1 MGPGEATATAAAT
14 ETTALEPAG
23 TVERDAVGK
32 ERASFDCGVFDIR
45 ICFFFSRDGMATAG
59 DAPGVRGVL

>member
-1 MGPGEATATAAAT
+1 MD
-14 ETTALEPAG
+14 
-23 TVERDAVGK
+23 VVGK
-32 ERASFDCGVFDIR
+32 EWASFDSACLAFP

>member
-1 MGPGEATATAAAT
+1 
-14 ETTALEPAG
+14 
-23 TVERDAVGK
+23 VERDAVGK

-59 DAPGVRGVL
+59 DAPGVRGAI